1 MTLETFDFTRA
12 SPKRIALIV
21 RGKLGPDHHPDKM
34 EQHADCALATGAPL
48 GFFGEGN
55 DRSGNIIGLRM
66 QGVVYD
72 YAALQIQ
79 RPYYV
84 DRADAVANR
93 VVSTVLLVE
102 VDDPTAQAFA
112 QAWANMTLN
121 PGDFN
126 IIGGNCAT
134 HASAA
139 FINAKVLTSGI
150 PGLDTPDNLYAQLV
164 RVLPAGKRRS
174 ITGFI
179 GFVPRS
185 GGYIMEWEPFAL
197 PSQPPAPGRPGS
209 SSFGS

>member
-1 MTLETFDFTRA
+1 MTVETFDFTRA

-21 RGKLGPDHHPDKM
+21 RGKLGPDHHPGNL
-34 EQHADCALATGAPL
+34 EQHADCVLATGAPV

-55 DRSGNIIGLRM
+55 DRSGNRVGLRM

-72 YAALQIQ
+72 YSLLQRH

-93 VVSTVLLVE
+93 VVSTVLLIE
-102 VDDPTAQAFA
+102 VDDRTASAFA
-112 QAWANMTLN
+112 AAWNDMTLN

-126 IIGGNCAT
+126 IVGGNCAT

-139 FINAKVLTSGI
+139 FLRARVLASEI
-150 PGLDTPDNLYAQLV
+150 PGLDTPDNLYGQLV
-164 RVLPAGKRRS
+164 AKIAAAKRRS
-174 ITGFI
+174 ITGYI
-179 GFVPRS
+179 GFEPRP
-185 GGYIMEWEPFAL
+185 GGYVMEWEPFAL